1 MQTLHRIDRALGA
14 LAAVTFVA
22 AVVGFGA
29 ALPGYEAL
37 RHPVALLGAS
47 GVPHAQAFSWLGFV
61 LPGLLTSV
69 VAVRL
74 LLRVPRTSPW
84 TMRVGVQLLVLAGFG
99 LAAMGLLPLD
109 ASDIQNR
116 ASQFHASAWMVWVL
130 AFVPGTV
137 MYGLGALRVTG
148 WRASALLHL
157 GCGGAMVLAAFVL
170 QAWMPAPLAQ
180 RLAFGCWLVWLVAAL
195 PTAHPRR

>member
-22 AVVGFGA
+22 SVVGFGA

-61 LPGLLTSV
+61 VPGLLTSV

-74 LLRVPRTSPW
+74 LLRVPPTSPW
-84 TMRVGVQLLVLAGFG
+84 TVRVGVQLLVLAGFG

-137 MYGLGALRVTG
+137 MYGLGALRVPG

-157 GCGGAMVLAAFVL
+157 GCGVAMVLAAFVL